1 MAASSRLQA
10 TDFLHEI
17 AIPAWF
23 RLERPTNHART
34 GRCRLRLYTQ
44 EGGIADWRSSK
55 TSKAVLTVVDT
66 GGIGPPALIPL
77 FAHIPYSRCARERH
91 HIRAKPKDSLA
102 RWVLWFARLENQH
115 RRATR
120 GNLAYAL
127 KTHAQKNPQQRV
139 FLTSAEIQIANFS
152 RLSF

>member
-55 TSKAVLTVVDT
+55 TSKAALTAVD
-66 GGIGPPALIPL
+66 
-77 FAHIPYSRCARERH
+77 
-91 HIRAKPKDSLA
+91 
-102 RWVLWFARLENQH
+102 
-115 RRATR
+115 TR
-120 GNLAYAL
+120 GNWAACAYPTLRTHSLLALRTRASSHSR
-127 KTHAQKNPQQRV
+127 KAKG
-139 FLTSAEIQIANFS
+139 LTCEMGAMVCSIGEPAP
-152 RLSF
+152 